1 MQWIASEVTENLST
15 QGPGV
20 HFGAGPVLVLWR
32 LLAQILEK
40 GCVYPSTQ
48 RVPWLDTAP
57 GHQVYAQMI
66 LKHVE
71 TILTE
76 LQSHLDFPLKYL
88 DYHYNSTFEQLQA
101 YTHTC
106 TIIEHRSRGTYYT
119 IIININTKRYHQ
131 VLPFGRTNYLHVC
144 ICTLAQIFL
153 FRLLYC
159 KFVAAGLHK
168 FTIPKPR
175 MVVKFTGVRLT

>member
-119 IIININTKRYHQ
+119 IIISIHTKLYHQ
-131 VLPFGRTNYLHVC
+131 VLPFGRTNYLHAFALWRKSSFLDY
-144 ICTLAQIFL
+144 CTANS
-153 FRLLYC
+153 LLQD
-159 KFVAAGLHK
+159 FISLQFQNHAWQ
-168 FTIPKPR
+168 
-175 MVVKFTGVRLT
+175 